1 MSSVVRHNCYK
12 HEIKQ
17 IVIKDNIPHPNHR
30 LDQGRRGRISKPRHY
45 THITN
50 NHTTMKIIQ
59 VNM

>member
-30 LDQGRRGRISKPRHY
+30 PDEGRRDGYQNHCTI
-45 THITN
+45 HITN
-50 NHTTMKIIQ
+50 SHRSKTIIQ
-59 VNM
+59 VTM